1 MEKAIRAGGNN
12 RQRSCEVMNE
22 EIEQS
27 PFHIHDLT
35 FLASLWIGFYRI
47 IFFRMLSPNHL
58 FSNSR
63 ATEGAGSMSHGAG
76 EDYFVRSLLAF
87 SLCIGQPYFSVKQKM
102 EVLAIFKAW
111 EASPAAHN
119 RNLKRFKFLL
129 IIQSIMIYLH
139 VF

>member
-1 MEKAIRAGGNN
+1 MEEAIRAGGND
-12 RQRSCEVMNE
+12 RQRSSEVMNE

-63 ATEGAGSMSHGAG
+63 AAEGADSMSHWAAEGI
-76 EDYFVRSLLAF
+76 LL
-87 SLCIGQPYFSVKQKM
+87 QPLPIHYV
-102 EVLAIFKAW
+102 
-111 EASPAAHN
+111 
-119 RNLKRFKFLL
+119 
-129 IIQSIMIYLH
+129 
-139 VF
+139 